1 MIDLTP
7 KQIVSELN
15 RFIIGQVDAKKAVAV
30 AIRNRWR
37 RLQLPAKLQEEIYP
51 KNILMIGPTG
61 VGKTEISRRLAKIIS
76 APFLKIEATKFTEV
90 GYVGRDVEQII
101 RDLVESSI
109 ALVREEMRLKVRSQ
123 AKIEA
128 ETRVIKAIAGEDA
141 RDQTL
146 DMFRKKLRDGLLDDK
161 EIEIEMRE
169 KNRSFSLSDLATNMG
184 PLNNSGLGSLNI
196 IDLFNFNNQG
206 QNKKK
211 KIKVKDSY
219 DLLIEDEADKLL
231 NEENIIKEALKRAE
245 ETGIVFL
252 DEIDKVCDNSQNR
265 GANVSREGVQRDLL
279 PLIEGTT
286 VSTKYG
292 SVKTDHILF
301 IASGAFHLSRPSDLL
316 PELQGRLPIRV
327 ELKNL
332 SKVDFLRILTETDN
346 ALTIQYKELMNTEG
360 LEIDFHSTG
369 IEEIARIAES
379 INNTVESIGARRLY
393 TVLEKVFED
402 LGYSAPEML
411 GEKIKIDETFVKDK
425 LKDIDEGLNEK
436 NLIL

>member
-61 VGKTEISRRLAKIIS
+61 VGETEISRRLAKIIS
-76 APFLKIEATKFTEV
+76 APFLKFEATKFTEV
-90 GYVGRDVEQII
+90 GYGGRDVEQII

-161 EIEIEMRE
+161 EIAIEMRE
-169 KNRSFSLSDLATNMG
+169 KNLNLSLSDLATNMG

-211 KIKVKDSY
+211 RIKVKDSY
-219 DLLIEDEADKLL
+219 DLLIEEEADKLL

-292 SVKTDHILF
+292 AVKTDHILF

-425 LKDIDEGLNEK
+425 LKDIGEGLNEK